1 MTHRIPGAPWILII
15 LCLLLI
21 WPSWKSYDSALRYE
35 RQMAAVIQEF
45 GFGKQ
50 AERFATCLLD
60 FSGAC
65 EREREALSIRQV
77 EAKAAQDTSFHYFY
91 IFIGVAAFGL
101 GLIYF
106 MARRW
111 TVLAVAMLIFSL
123 IALAP
128 ALAAPAMAAKAFTQ
142 VPVLGNVVHYF
153 ESKGIL
159 TTILSLLRPGGSYGI
174 GIPLLFFSVLIP
186 VMKTLVLMV
195 GVLSHGSI
203 GRRSLWLAHKV
214 GKWSMADV
222 SVVGWLLAF
231 MATEHQTFMTA
242 ELQVG
247 IFFFLTY
254 VILSNAASWLIEHQ
268 HPSEFPQPDTTGE

>member
-1 MTHRIPGAPWILII
+1 MTRRIPGSLWVLIVF
-15 LCLLLI
+15 CLLSI

-35 RQMAAVIQEF
+35 RQMAALIQEY
-45 GFGKQ
+45 GLGKQ
-50 AERFATCLLD
+50 AERALRCLLSPD
-60 FSGAC
+60 AC
-65 EREREALSIRQV
+65 EREREALLLRQN
-77 EAKAAQDTSFHYFY
+77 EAMATHDAAYRYFY
-91 IFIGVAAFGL
+91 GFIGVAALGL

-106 MARRW
+106 LERQW

-128 ALAAPAMAAKAFTQ
+128 GLAAPAMAAKAFTQ
-142 VPVLGNVVHYF
+142 VLVLGDVVHYF

-186 VMKTLVLMV
+186 VMKSLVLMV
-195 GVLSHGSI
+195 GVLSQGSI
-203 GRRSLWLAHKV
+203 GRRSLWLAHKA

-231 MATEHQTFMTA
+231 MATERQQFMMA

-254 VILSNAASWLIEHQ
+254 VVLSVAASWIIEHQ
-268 HPSEFPQPDTTGE
+268 HQQSRLPPT